1 MSDSSGINS
10 QKEDFMAKFDFKK
23 MADDVIEFVGGVEN
37 ITKINHCAT
46 RLRVNVKDMGKVD
59 KAAIKKIDGVFGCE
73 EAPGNEIQVIVG
85 QIIEDLFFAFEKETG
100 LKGGVV
106 DEVLDKDLVGGKKSV
121 GQLFLGYLQM
131 MAGIMAPVIPTL
143 IIAGFMSLILTLGT
157 KFFGLDTTSST
168 YQILNN
174 ISQAP
179 FYFLPM
185 FVAYTSARKFEVEVP
200 LALLLCGILLYPG
213 WVDLVNAGS
222 ETGFA
227 SYFGIPVY
235 LCTYNS
241 STLPIVL
248 SVWVMSKIDKF
259 LIKIIPNTVR
269 YFLKPVCLI
278 FIMSIITLSL
288 TGPLGYLIT
297 DYVAAGINFVRT
309 HARWLTV
316 PAIYLFSMTFGMF
329 APGFHLALIPIA
341 TANFAQLGYDDI
353 INIWF
358 FSGTTVPGFTALW
371 FTLKTKSVKGKN
383 VGLPA
388 AISALFG
395 GISEPTTYGIC
406 YRVPTLWLVNAIAG
420 FTLAVYNGIV
430 GTKAYAYGAY
440 YLTNLPLFYSDADP
454 GNLTKAIIGVVIVAV
469 ITFVG
474 VFFTDWEY
482 PEDDDQITA
491 GPPTLALF
499 KKKK

>member
-1 MSDSSGINS
+1 
-10 QKEDFMAKFDFKK
+10 MAKQDFKQ
-23 MADDVIEFVGGVEN
+23 MSEEILQDIGGMEN
-37 ITKINHCAT
+37 LLKINHCAT
-46 RLRVNVKDMGKVD
+46 RLRLNVRDMSKVD
-59 KAAIKKIDGVFGCE
+59 KAAIKKLQGVFGVE
-73 EAPGNEIQVIVG
+73 EAAGNELQVIVG
-85 QIIEDLFFAFEKETG
+85 QVIEDLFNAFEKVTG

-106 DEVLDKDLVGGKKSV
+106 DEVLDKDLVKQKKGA
-121 GQLFLGYLQM
+121 GQLFLSYLQM

-143 IIAGFMSLILTLGT
+143 IIAGFMSLVLTLGT
-157 KFFGLDTTSST
+157 QFFGLDTTSST
-168 YQILNN
+168 YTILNN

-185 FVAYTSARKFEVEVP
+185 MVAYTSARKFEVEPP
-200 LALLLCGILLYPG
+200 LALLLAGILLYPG
-213 WVDLVNAGS
+213 WVQLVGAGS

-235 LCTYNS
+235 LCEYSS

-248 SVWVMSKIDKF
+248 SVWVMSKIDKW
-259 LIKIIPNTVR
+259 LIKVIPNSIR
-269 YFLKPVCLI
+269 YFLKPVLLI
-278 FIMSIITLSL
+278 FIMSIITLSV

-297 DYVAAGINFVRT
+297 DYVAAGINFVRV
-309 HARWLTV
+309 HAPWLTV

-341 TANFAQLGYDDI
+341 TTNFATLGYDDI

-371 FTLKTKSVKGKN
+371 FSLKTKSVKGKN
-383 VGLPA
+383 VGIPA

-395 GISEPTTYGIC
+395 GISEPTTYGIL
-406 YRVPTLWLVNAIAG
+406 YRVPTLFIVNAIAG
-420 FTLAVYNGIV
+420 FVLAVYNGIV

-440 YLTNLPLFYSDADP
+440 YLTNLPLFYSASDP
-454 GNLTKAIIGVVIVAV
+454 ANLWKAVIGVVIVAV

-474 VFFTDWEY
+474 VFFSDWEY
-482 PEDDDQITA
+482 PEDDDQIVA
-491 GPPTLALF
+491 GPPTLSLF
-499 KKKK
+499 KRKNAN